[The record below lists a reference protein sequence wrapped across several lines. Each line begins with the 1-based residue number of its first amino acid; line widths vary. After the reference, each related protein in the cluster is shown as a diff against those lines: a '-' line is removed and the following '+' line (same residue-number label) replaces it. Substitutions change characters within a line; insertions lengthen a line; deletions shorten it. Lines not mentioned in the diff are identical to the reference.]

1 MVLKTKAKKENWTE
15 LRTQAEHKA
24 TTEATRKTADAAA
37 ENAVLAA
44 ELKRRL
50 LMRLK
55 RTEEKFPLDAT
66 EVRTRQGNSIAIY
79 RLKDLTSA
87 YKDLTE
93 DIQMGETSEQ
103 VRVIIDV

>member
-1 MVLKTKAKKENWTE
+1 
-15 LRTQAEHKA
+15 
-24 TTEATRKTADAAA
+24 
-37 ENAVLAA
+37 
-44 ELKRRL
+44 
-50 LMRLK
+50 MRLK

-93 DIQMGETSEQ
+93 DIQMGETGEQ